1 MKTIFT
7 LGFILIKL
15 SLLAQI
21 NLSKQTE
28 NIINVVRNDLKPSE
42 SEVKEGLSDALR
54 IGSEY
59 AVNIASQLNGFNS
72 NKSIRIT
79 IPQEANK
86 LKESLLNIGL
96 QNQIYS
102 FEESMNHAAESACK
116 SALQI
121 LANAISQLTIK
132 DAFTILNGKN
142 NAATNYLHNQT
153 NLKIYN
159 SFKPIIKSSM
169 QKYNVTKKW
178 SQLATKY
185 NSLPFTKQIN
195 PDLEDYITNK
205 AIYGLFILMAEQEKK
220 IRTDPLARTTKT
232 LRKVFD

>member
-121 LANAISQLTIK
+121 LANAINQLTIK

>member
-7 LGFILIKL
+7 LVFILIKL

-21 NLSKQTE
+21 NLSKQTD

-59 AVNIASQLNGFNS
+59 AVNLASQHNGFNS

-169 QKYNVTKKW
+169 QKHNVTRKW

-205 AIYGLFILMAEQEKK
+205 AIYGLFILIAEQEKK
-220 IRTDPLARTTKT
+220 IRIDPLARTTKT

>member
-116 SALQI
+116 SALEI

>member
-1 MKTIFT
+1 
-7 LGFILIKL
+7 
-15 SLLAQI
+15 
-21 NLSKQTE
+21 
-28 NIINVVRNDLKPSE
+28 
-42 SEVKEGLSDALR
+42 
-54 IGSEY
+54 
-59 AVNIASQLNGFNS
+59 
-72 NKSIRIT
+72 
-79 IPQEANK
+79 
-86 LKESLLNIGL
+86 
-96 QNQIYS
+96 
-102 FEESMNHAAESACK
+102 MNHAAESACK

>member
-178 SQLATKY
+178 SQLASKY